1 MSSPRKSPS
10 PDKASRS
17 PTRSPEAPGNLADE
31 AADDHIEV
39 DDDTD
44 STYSEGTRVTDTQS
58 LRTSILNY
66 KWENGRR
73 YHAYKDGAYWAP
85 NDDRQQDAEDLMHE
99 MFRIILDGNL
109 YEAPISDTPQAVL
122 DLGCG
127 TGIWAIEFADEHPSA
142 EVIGVDLS
150 PIQPSFVPPN
160 CKFEVDDINQEWTYP
175 NDNFDFIHIRSMTGC
190 IPDWIELHKKALR
203 TLKPGAWIEHVELWG
218 ICKSDDGSLKPTS
231 PLYKW
236 VDVFEKI
243 GELTGKTFF
252 YGDKAAD
259 AMREA
264 GLSGVFE
271 RRLKLPLGPWPKDKK
286 LKRWGAWNR
295 QFLLQALEGFSIRG
309 LTEMLGWS
317 FEDAQLFLVDMRNEL
332 LNPNVHAYGEVTI
345 IYGQKP
351 ENET

>member
-10 PDKASRS
+10 PDKAGRS
-17 PTRSPEAPGNLADE
+17 PTRSPEAPGNSTDE
-31 AADDHIEV
+31 AIDNHIEV

-58 LRTSILNY
+58 LRSSILNY

-73 YHAYKDGAYWAP
+73 YHAYNDGEYWAP

-175 NDNFDFIHIRSMTGC
+175 TDNFDFIHIRSMTGC

-203 TLKPGAWIEHVELWG
+203 TLKPGGFIEHVELWG
-218 ICKSDDGSLKPTS
+218 KCKSDDGSLKPTS

-236 VDVFEKI
+236 VEVFEKI

-264 GLSGVFE
+264 GLSGVSE

-317 FEDAQLFLVDMRNEL
+317 FDDAQLFLVDMRNEL